1 MSENKNIQ
9 EHWQIKCL
17 NHDSFDFH
25 DYMILKQKNQ
35 VNPLIRNNQGSDK

>member
-17 NHDSFDFH
+17 NHDSSDFH
-25 DYMILKQKNQ
+25 DIHDSETKNQ
-35 VNPLIRNNQGSDK
+35 ANPLIRKNQGSDK